1 MEKVNTKNIW
11 PSIPCPNQK
20 QLELIVWLV
29 IRLILLPFGSDCFD
43 CCDSIRFDST
53 RLDSIRFDSVV
64 VVVVVVVEVV
74 GIMLHHNECLMIC
87 LVIV

>member
-64 VVVVVVVEVV
+64 VVVVVVEVV